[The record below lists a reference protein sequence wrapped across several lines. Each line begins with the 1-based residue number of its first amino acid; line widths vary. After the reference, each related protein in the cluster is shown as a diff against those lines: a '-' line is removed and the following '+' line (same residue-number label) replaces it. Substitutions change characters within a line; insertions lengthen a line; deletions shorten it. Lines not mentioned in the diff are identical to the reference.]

1 MSDAWITII
10 LLAIATAAI
19 KASGPLAVGGRE
31 LGPRIAPVIDLLA
44 PAILAGLIVVETV
57 GGDRAIEIDPRIAG
71 VAAAGCVLLASRSAT
86 LIAITVAAVVTAL
99 LRALI

>member
-1 MSDAWITII
+1 MSDAWITIVV
-10 LLAIATAAI
+10 LAVATAAI
-19 KASGPLAVGGRE
+19 KAAGPLAVGGRE
-31 LGPRIAPVIDLLA
+31 LGPRVAPAIDLLA

-71 VAAAGCVLLASRSAT
+71 VTAAGCVLLTNRSAT

-99 LRALI
+99 MRAVT